1 MIVHVKEDSESGD
14 TIATL
19 NINGNTLIKHV
30 KEQIET
36 ITGIHKAT
44 QCLLHRFD
52 NGIVDKLC
60 QCHSNGKISSYLIKD
75 GSTLVLRSLRRRTS
89 KWSPHGSRSYI
100 NNELFPGVH
109 AKTQKVIRYPLMSAA
124 GMGNQNAKRNAA
136 KRIAS
141 ESAAAKQ
148 CVAVPALG
156 ESTGA
161 SSSQ

>member
-1 MIVHVKEDSESGD
+1 MTVQVKKDSEDGD
-14 TIATL
+14 MIATL
-19 NINGNTLIKHV
+19 NIDAIVKHV
-30 KEQIET
+30 KEQIEA
-36 ITGIHKAT
+36 ITGIDKAT

-52 NGIVDKLC
+52 NGIVDKLW

-75 GSTLVLRSLRRRTS
+75 GSTLVLRSLRRWTS
-89 KWSPHGSRSYI
+89 KLSPHGSRSYI
-100 NNELFPGVH
+100 NKELFPGVH
-109 AKTQKVIRYPLMSAA
+109 ARIQKVIRYPLISAA
-124 GMGNQNAKRNAA
+124 QMRNQNAKRNAA
-136 KRIAS
+136 KQIAS